1 MNTGIPAKP
10 PAPDMYTQRR
20 WEHSALR
27 RRLLI
32 GDWVQDLERT
42 LSQHIPSDRRAAWGV
57 SDLSSNIFK
66 SSVDALSA
74 LYNDQPAIGL
84 PAGSP
89 DASVLLGTNGLL
101 DKSGLW
107 PLMQNVQSMCLGM
120 REMFIRV
127 DVNSAGDGLL
137 FRPITPNMIFARAPA
152 GDPLKPDV
160 IHEYRLRHDQYGD
173 QKWTADIF
181 DLRDLDNP
189 IFRIA
194 EINADG
200 SMGADVT
207 TSYLD
212 NNLSGA
218 AYPYRKKDNTPV
230 MPYSLYHASMTGH
243 LFSPY
248 DLSEAVYGSLT
259 SACLYTFAVHVLRD
273 CSHPQRYVAGLQP
286 AGAGIYDTDSS
297 SRRQAIATDPASIL
311 VFQIDQ
317 DIAGVGQPMIG
328 QFNAGA
334 NPTEVFD
341 AVVTYERRVSQI
353 LGIDPSDVQK
363 MSGDPR
369 SGYAIA
375 ISRSGKRD
383 AQRRYAPVFRYGDLE
398 TIKLAAIISN
408 TYLNTDLP
416 ESGYTIEYQAIP
428 LSIDEQKAQREDLI
442 NKLQTGLITPVDAV
456 KDLHVNM
463 SDTEA
468 VEYLREI
475 RRQRA
480 EFQF

>member
-1 MNTGIPAKP
+1 
-10 PAPDMYTQRR
+10 
-20 WEHSALR
+20 
-27 RRLLI
+27 
-32 GDWVQDLERT
+32 
-42 LSQHIPSDRRAAWGV
+42 
-57 SDLSSNIFK
+57 
-66 SSVDALSA
+66 
-74 LYNDQPAIGL
+74 
-84 PAGSP
+84 
-89 DASVLLGTNGLL
+89 
-101 DKSGLW
+101 
-107 PLMQNVQSMCLGM
+107 
-120 REMFIRV
+120 
-127 DVNSAGDGLL
+127 
-137 FRPITPNMIFARAPA
+137 
-152 GDPLKPDV
+152 
-160 IHEYRLRHDQYGD
+160 
-173 QKWTADIF
+173 
-181 DLRDLDNP
+181 
-189 IFRIA
+189 
-194 EINADG
+194 
-200 SMGADVT
+200 
-207 TSYLD
+207 
-212 NNLSGA
+212 
-218 AYPYRKKDNTPV
+218 